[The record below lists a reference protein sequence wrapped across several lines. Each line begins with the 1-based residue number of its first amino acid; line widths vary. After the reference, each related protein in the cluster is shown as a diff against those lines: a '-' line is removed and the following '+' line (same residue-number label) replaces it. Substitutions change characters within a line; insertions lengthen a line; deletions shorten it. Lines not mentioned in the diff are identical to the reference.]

1 LELFITNCDVFTN
14 ITQSSQKNRNKTGN
28 ITQTKIT
35 GIFTTLKFNKS
46 GTKMLERR
54 CALFGCNN
62 SRIGTKIT
70 NSEIYKEALKHAR
83 RV

>member
-1 LELFITNCDVFTN
+1 MLSASNCVPTLADVSDGPVCTYCTSTY
-14 ITQSSQKNRNKTGN
+14 IREMVE
-28 ITQTKIT
+28 
-35 GIFTTLKFNKS
+35 IFKFKFNKL
-46 GTKMLERR
+46 GTKMLECR

>member
-1 LELFITNCDVFTN
+1 
-14 ITQSSQKNRNKTGN
+14 
-28 ITQTKIT
+28 
-35 GIFTTLKFNKS
+35 
-46 GTKMLERR
+46 MLECR

>member
-1 LELFITNCDVFTN
+1 
-14 ITQSSQKNRNKTGN
+14 
-28 ITQTKIT
+28 
-35 GIFTTLKFNKS
+35 
-46 GTKMLERR
+46 MLERR
-54 CALFGCNN
+54 CALFSCNN